1 MASNSSFGALMRGAI
16 FEYEATTG
24 EKLNGNPL
32 LQAKSIEDVLD
43 YTEKKMSD
51 FTDFRH
57 NDGRWDKIRTVL
69 ANALQ
74 PVATVSTAMG
84 AATGNIWP
92 PCAVAFTAIN
102 FLVCAASRVR
112 NGFDDLVGILEDIG
126 TYLSA
131 LRVLD
136 DGLPQYRHAQ
146 IETKV
151 KQIFAATLILC
162 GITTVYIKQGRL
174 GRGVR
179 LAFSKDIKL
188 KEAHEK
194 LEKAVKDLDIVV
206 HYSSHRNTN
215 MIREELTVL
224 APMRDDIKAIRKS
237 TEDNAPPARR
247 IKDYFGQ
254 FIIEDTELQ
263 ERRRAIVPDTATWIL
278 EEDVYSDVSLIFTDI
293 FPLFPPIVYRLC
305 LY

>member
-1 MASNSSFGALMRGAI
+1 
-16 FEYEATTG
+16 
-24 EKLNGNPL
+24 
-32 LQAKSIEDVLD
+32 
-43 YTEKKMSD
+43 
-51 FTDFRH
+51 
-57 NDGRWDKIRTVL
+57 
-69 ANALQ
+69 
-74 PVATVSTAMG
+74 
-84 AATGNIWP
+84 
-92 PCAVAFTAIN
+92 
-102 FLVCAASRVR
+102 
-112 NGFDDLVGILEDIG
+112 
-126 TYLSA
+126 
-131 LRVLD
+131 VLD